1 MQLAALAFGRV
12 ALAFVRVAAA
22 ARCLLSIS
30 PLRDVS
36 GCCVTLPMPIDRPVI
51 LAGTAL
57 RLGRLA
63 RRTS

>member
-22 ARCLLSIS
+22 SRCLLSVL

-36 GCCVTLPMPIDRPVI
+36 GCCVTLPMSIDRTVM

-57 RLGRLA
+57 GRGMPA